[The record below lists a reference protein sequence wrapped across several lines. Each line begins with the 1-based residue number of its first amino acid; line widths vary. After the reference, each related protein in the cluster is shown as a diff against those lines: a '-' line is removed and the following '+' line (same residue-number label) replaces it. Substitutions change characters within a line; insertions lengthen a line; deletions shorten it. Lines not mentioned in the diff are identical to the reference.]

1 MAQFINFEVDVDNEE
16 SDNGKEVSDDSDL
29 DSLKSFIVDNE
40 EVNDNDVNFYR
51 TFNNV
56 ETDIEQTLKEEYER
70 GLEDIENFDEI
81 SNLCES
87 SEEELEIDNF
97 KNAKEKIEN
106 FNETLF
112 PKTNNENIENNRLIN
127 VFLLVIRFDKVSK
140 TNVCNFE
147 EFKESINSNLIEQ
160 FEGKFKFIL
169 DLQKFNNICY
179 EINLILLKYNY
190 FLRIFEVKD
199 KYRHLSMK
207 EPKKQN
213 IVREIS
219 SCLIEKCNGFQV
231 ISIEFDRKQKKNLSP
246 LISFKS
252 LSKNQILNLLVIIQ
266 MILQKPTQIFTQL
279 KIKQNVLSVVT
290 NVTIAGIFFKTRD
303 T

>member
-1 MAQFINFEVDVDNEE
+1 MKMAQFINFEVDVDNEE

-29 DSLKSFIVDNE
+29 DSLKSFIAGNE
-40 EVNDNDVNFYR
+40 EVNDNIVNFYR

-56 ETDIEQTLKEEYER
+56 ETDEDTV
-70 GLEDIENFDEI
+70 EDIENFDEI

-179 EINLILLKYNY
+179 EINLILSKHNY
-190 FLRIFEVKD
+190 FLRIFELKN
-199 KYRHLSMK
+199 KYRQLLTK

-213 IVREIS
+213 IVRQLS
-219 SCLIEKCNGFQV
+219 SCLIEKYNGFQV
-231 ISIEFDRKQKKNLSP
+231 ISIEFDRKKTKK
-246 LISFKS
+246 
-252 LSKNQILNLLVIIQ
+252 
-266 MILQKPTQIFTQL
+266 
-279 KIKQNVLSVVT
+279 
-290 NVTIAGIFFKTRD
+290 KTAC
-303 T
+303 